1 MKVSEFIEKHK
12 INRALGAGFKEHV
25 KLDPDS
31 DVSED
36 SLTEK
41 FQEFAGVKL
50 DGSPILDAIQDTARV
65 GREQKQVPS
74 QKKFSDDELA
84 KARTQEKTI
93 SSDEKEK
100 K

>member
-12 INRALGAGFKEHV
+12 INRALSAGFKEHV

-74 QKKFSDDELA
+74 QKKVSDDELA
-84 KARTQEKTI
+84 KARTQEKTF